1 VAREL
6 VVFLKRP
13 GGQSQF
19 SEFLR
24 SQDNESVAFDDLH
37 AWIADNL
44 GNPNLSVDT
53 LAEQAGMSLRNF
65 ARIYKQKSGRTP
77 AKAVE
82 IFRLEA
88 AKRLLEESDRNID
101 QIARHCGFGDE
112 ERMRITFHRNLGI
125 GPRAYRERFSYR
137 S

>member
-1 VAREL
+1 M
-6 VVFLKRP
+6 FLKRP